1 MFVPLVHVV
10 SLSSTVSK
18 ICMVTQREFLFQKTG
33 HQIDQ
38 PTSQGGTTSTG
49 NFARQCFS
57 NKREFITWVFS
68 LIPPE
73 FRDNIGIIQMNLS
86 VILRIF
92 NSNQEVETD
101 KLDILCKQTYE
112 LILTTFPWA
121 SITPSLHKILA
132 HCTELIRDCN
142 GGYGLEEYS
151 EEGLE
156 SCNKLIRRYREH
168 LSRKNS
174 FSLNI
179 RDIFVRLLRQSDPLF
194 SSYRKVLVC
203 KYCGEIGHIRRK
215 KCKGN
220 EEALVDQVNLLNSWF
235 SKNSHSIKY
244 RV

>member
-1 MFVPLVHVV
+1 
-10 SLSSTVSK
+10 
-18 ICMVTQREFLFQKTG
+18 
-33 HQIDQ
+33 
-38 PTSQGGTTSTG
+38 
-49 NFARQCFS
+49 
-57 NKREFITWVFS
+57 
-68 LIPPE
+68 
-73 FRDNIGIIQMNLS
+73 MNLS

-142 GGYGLEEYS
+142 GGYGLKEYS

-156 SCNKLIRRYREH
+156 ACNKLIRRYRKH
-168 LSRKNS
+168 LSRRNS

-179 RDIFVRLLRQSDPLF
+179 RDVFVRLLSQSDPLF

-203 KYCGEIGHIRRK
+203 KHCGEIGHIRRE

-220 EEALVDQVNLLNSWF
+220 EEALVDQEKLLNSLVF
-235 SKNSHSIKY
+235 KEFPFHK
-244 RV
+244 V